1 MIKSFWNYVTAF
13 IWIITS
19 ISKSL
24 VFVEIW
30 LALTGVTNSQIAPF
44 YALDGIFF
52 PAHGRQLY

>member
-1 MIKSFWNYVTAF
+1 MLQHLFELLHPFQNH
-13 IWIITS
+13 
-19 ISKSL
+19 L
-24 VFVEIW
+24 FVEIW